1 MRVTDRLIYENA
13 SHWTNDARSRVA
25 DATTVASSGLR
36 VQQPGDDPAA
46 AGQIT
51 LHSQAQGRAQAIA
64 DGTQRGADE
73 LASADSALGNIA
85 NSIAQARQLAVQLS
99 NSTYTAA
106 QRAAAAGQIDG
117 IYSQVVSALNTEVG
131 GRYVF
136 GGTKDS
142 APPFDAATGAYNGDT
157 GTRQIEI
164 APGVWSAA
172 SVRADVALKGAGGG
186 SDVLATLQA
195 LSSALAGNNVA
206 GVQASLDGLTAG
218 TAQVASARA
227 AVGNA
232 SNALDSGHSV
242 ALAAVTAEKTA
253 TSYVQDADVVESATQ
268 LQLAQRALEAAV
280 SASSQSF
287 QLSLTLLGT
296 K

>member
-1 MRVTDRLIYENA
+1 MRVTDRLIYDNA
-13 SHWTNDARSRVA
+13 TRWTGDARSRVEE
-25 DATTVASSGLR
+25 ATTVASSGLR

-51 LHSQAQGRAQAIA
+51 LHAQAQARAKAIA
-64 DGTQRGADE
+64 DATQRGSDE
-73 LASADSALGNIA
+73 LNAVDSALGTIA
-85 NSIAQARQLAVQLS
+85 NAVSQARQLAVQLS
-99 NSTYTAA
+99 NATYTAA
-106 QRAAAAGQIDG
+106 QRAAAASQIDG
-117 IYSQVVSALNTEVG
+117 IFAQVVSALNTEVG

-142 APPFDAATGAYNGDT
+142 APPFDAVTGAYSGDT
-157 GTRQIEI
+157 ATRKLEI
-164 APGVWSAA
+164 APGVWSDA
-172 SVRADVALKGAGGG
+172 SVRVDTALKGVGGG
-186 SDVLATLQA
+186 TDVLATLQA
-195 LSSALAGNNVA
+195 LSTALGANDVA
-206 GVQASLDGLTAG
+206 GVQSSLDGLTAG

-227 AVGNA
+227 AAGNA
-232 SNALDSGHSV
+232 GNTLDSAHAI

-253 TSYVQDADVVESATQ
+253 TSHLEDADVVDSATQ